1 MFRPRQFDRNGFF
14 GGGGGG
20 AIVPAGGKSA
30 VPISL
35 VEPAVTFTAVTPS
48 SAAGGA
54 DTLLTSAGAH
64 GLTAAVSVGASIYVS
79 GGIGWTIGFHK
90 ITAIAV
96 DTTGTTIQID
106 TPFDV
111 GMDTPTIALA
121 NTFVILASVTI
132 PPLLANSQV
141 RWDVTY
147 TITPDASAGSED
159 AAIRYGGQ
167 QMQGIAL
174 TGTTKL
180 LRWLGGFANKG
191 VTNQQTNFF
200 INGSSTSVATTTV
213 LPNQYTVDS
222 SIAQP
227 LEFYAAPSMANTIVS
242 LNRYLVEV
250 FK

>member
-14 GGGGGG
+14 GGGGSG
-20 AIVPAGGKSA
+20 AIIPAGGKSA

-106 TPFDV
+106 TPYDV
-111 GMDTPTIALA
+111 GMGTPTIALA
-121 NTFVILASVTI
+121 NTEVTAIIVPI
-132 PPLLANSQV
+132 PPLLPNSMIKADVTFTSTDSSAAQKRHRLYLGSTQFSSALLTTNNVQRKVTTIHNRGATNSQV
-141 RWDVTY
+141 SG
-147 TITPDASAGSED
+147 ITQTFGVGE
-159 AAIRYGGQ
+159 
-167 QMQGIAL
+167 
-174 TGTTKL
+174 
-180 LRWLGGFANKG
+180 G
-191 VTNQQTNFF
+191 VTQ
-200 INGSSTSVATTTV
+200 GTV
-213 LPNQYTVDS
+213 VTGAEDT
-222 SIAQP
+222 SIATNLILTLLP
-227 LEFYAAPSMANTIVS
+227 IDTNVVVNIE
-242 LNRYLVEV
+242 RYIVEV
-250 FK
+250 FR